1 MKQRLEQKEDFLESL
16 TDLFY
21 PALNSLATFELCQ
34 ESELPVVYRG
44 LLAHHSHMTVT
55 VERRHG
61 CAVDVQ
67 VIRKIRDEQHYSREI
82 LLRRQSDRRVVQY
95 GIVRLTTGALA
106 NDVLHEIFSEAIP
119 LGRVLIQHGVLTQVQ
134 LLALWQVLPSR
145 TLADLMEMPLG
156 MTTYGRTALIYC
168 DGEPAIELLE
178 IVVAEETFANVSALA
193 NG

>member
-1 MKQRLEQKEDFLESL
+1 MKQRLERKVDFLESL

-21 PALNSLATFELCQ
+21 PTLNLLGAFELRQ
-34 ESELPVVYRG
+34 ESELPVAYRG

-67 VIRKIRDEQHYSREI
+67 VIRTLRDDQHYSREI

-95 GIVRLTTGALA
+95 GIVRLATGALA
-106 NDVLHEIFSEAIP
+106 TDVLSEIFSEGIP

-134 LLALWQVLPSR
+134 LLALWQIKPTE
-145 TLADLMEMPLG
+145 TLADLMEMPSG
-156 MTTYGRTALIYC
+156 MTTCGRTALIYC

-178 IVVAEETFANVSALA
+178 IVAAEETFPE
-193 NG
+193 